1 MEDAG
6 SDDHTNGKCENGS
19 YEAQERTRERERDR
33 KKNTRR
39 NTFFFLL
46 MHLLC
51 DNHYTVHLNFDML
64 LTFETHVRTFTQCHS
79 FLTDL
84 ILG

>member
-1 MEDAG
+1 M
-6 SDDHTNGKCENGS
+6 
-19 YEAQERTRERERDR
+19 QEVTTIPTVSARMDPTRRKRERERKIEK

-84 ILG
+84 ILQ